1 MHTLTVSQ
9 GKWSKQRLHAWVL
22 SQWVRRGIAVHR
34 PQDRSCWLSATL
46 WESTALSYAAY
57 LNQSFYKWT
66 FTVHAIPQS
75 QIRPYYIPISRG
87 WSEEGRGA
95 KGHAFFPFTIHGKK
109 IWHALELTFNLRCLW
124 KLLMRGCLK
133 KKCCSSHIFT
143 AVHVFSLICLG
154 LLKQAKLLSVIT
166 EPLNDWHFFF
176 LHSVINLWD

>member
-1 MHTLTVSQ
+1 MEQATAPCLSAFTVGPQ
-9 GKWSKQRLHAWVL
+9 
-22 SQWVRRGIAVHR
+22 GIAVHR

-109 IWHALELTFNLRCLW
+109 SGMPW
-124 KLLMRGCLK
+124 
-133 KKCCSSHIFT
+133 S
-143 AVHVFSLICLG
+143 
-154 LLKQAKLLSVIT
+154 
-166 EPLNDWHFFF
+166 
-176 LHSVINLWD
+176 